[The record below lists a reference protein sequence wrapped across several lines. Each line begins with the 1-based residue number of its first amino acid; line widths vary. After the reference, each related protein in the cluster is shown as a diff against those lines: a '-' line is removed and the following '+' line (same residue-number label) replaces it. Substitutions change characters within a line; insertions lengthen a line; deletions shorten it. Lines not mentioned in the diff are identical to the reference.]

1 MEGFFIFCLA
11 HFLFLPAI
19 PARQRQRTSGSG
31 QSAMTQ
37 DVRRPPHP
45 PARPTRG
52 ACNPATF
59 CAGRNSIF
67 DGEPFSDFIDA
78 FLQRIEAGVQAS
90 VVKVEKISDDE
101 KSKNPVMRFHVDQN
115 LVHGM
120 PHRGYH
126 APQRIHCILPS
137 AENASLIIKPAG
149 FEVAAGRDCMT
160 AAQRAIQT
168 GFTKRQLLISAGTG
182 RQGDIMIS
190 KVMAATLVVAVSA
203 MGALAVTSTPARAQS
218 DVEAEIIGFHQ
229 LCEKGDRRACVRFGI
244 LIGENRQ
251 RHADWRRAHAD
262 WWWWEKG

>member
-1 MEGFFIFCLA
+1 
-11 HFLFLPAI
+11 LFLPAI
-19 PARQRQRTSGSG
+19 PARQKQRTSGSG
-31 QSAMTQ
+31 ESAMAQ
-37 DVRRPPHP
+37 DVRRPSSSIG
-45 PARPTRG
+45 PAKLEAHATGRPR
-52 ACNPATF
+52 AS
-59 CAGRNSIF
+59 RNSIF
-67 DGEPFSDFIDA
+67 DGKPFSDFIDT
-78 FLQRIEAGVQAS
+78 FLQRVEAGVQAS
-90 VVKVEKISDDE
+90 VVKVEQISDDE
-101 KSKNPVMRFHVDQN
+101 KSKNPVMRFDVDQN

-137 AENASLIIKPAG
+137 AENASLIIKPVR

-160 AAQRAIQT
+160 AAQPAIQI
-168 GFTKRQLLISAGTG
+168 GFMKRQLLIPAGTG

-203 MGALAVTSTPARAQS
+203 MGALAVTSTPAKAQN

-229 LCEKGDRRACVRFGI
+229 LCDKGDRRACVRFGI